1 MPKPKV
7 AVIAKNGVWK
17 PFAETKSGD
26 LSKPAGNFLNKNGGP
41 VSKDVGIKP
50 IGKAKLFP

>member
-7 AVIAKNGVWK
+7 AVIAKNGTWK
-17 PFAETKSGD
+17 AYAEKKDGA
-26 LSKPAGNFLNKNGGP
+26 LSKPAGKFLDKNGGP

-50 IGKAKLFP
+50 IGKSKLYG